1 MITFPRYYKP
11 GCLITISGLVIDAA
25 IAAALGIPAP
35 RVVFAIKRSMT
46 PTPDTC
52 SLTVYGL
59 APERATA
66 MLTLFAEIGRA
77 PMTLAIGYDGI
88 TGLAFTGDIRS
99 MRLDRSQLDH
109 ALVMTADD
117 GGDAIADAVLPAEF
131 VSTAGASARRQ
142 ITAAV
147 LVMSAEIAKNGRPP
161 IVEHP
166 SVAAAV
172 AGTSVAA
179 STLIYTAVRVGT
191 ASDLLNE
198 AARLLGVR
206 WWLRDGMLFM
216 AARGIPTDHRAVLL
230 PRAHWLDTP
239 SEDAEGLM
247 HVKTFADPNI
257 TPGRMIAIQGRLSIG
272 EVDWLRVETTDVAGD
287 TEGSTPWSTTC
298 VCRRLVG
305 A

>member
-1 MITFPRYYKP
+1 MITFPRYFKP
-11 GCLITISGLVIDAA
+11 SCLITISGFVIDAA

-35 RVVFAIKRSMT
+35 RVVFSIRRSMT

-59 APERATA
+59 APERAVA

-99 MRLDRSQLDH
+99 MRLDKSQLDH

-117 GGDAIADAVLPAEF
+117 GGDAIADAVLPAALS
-131 VSTAGASARRQ
+131 STAGASASNQ
-142 ITAAV
+142 IKLAL
-147 LVMSAEIAKNGRPP
+147 LVMSTEIAKNGRPP

-166 SVAAAV
+166 SVAAAI

-179 STLIYTAVRVGT
+179 STLVYTSVRVGT
-191 ASDLLNE
+191 ARDLLDE
-198 AARLLGVR
+198 AARVLRVR
-206 WWLRDGMLFM
+206 WWLRDGLLFM
-216 AARGIPTDHRAVLL
+216 AARGLPTDPVAVLL
-230 PRAHWLDTP
+230 PRTHWLDTP

-257 TPGRMIAIQGRLSIG
+257 TPGRQLAIQGRLTIG
-272 EVDWLRVETTDVAGD
+272 AVELLRVETTDVAGD

-298 VCRRLVG
+298 VCRRLG